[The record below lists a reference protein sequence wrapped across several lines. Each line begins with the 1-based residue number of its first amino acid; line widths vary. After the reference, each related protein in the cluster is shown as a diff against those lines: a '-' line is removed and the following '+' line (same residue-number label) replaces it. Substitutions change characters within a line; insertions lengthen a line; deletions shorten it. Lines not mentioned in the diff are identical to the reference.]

1 MSVEKRVL
9 CSASRYTKKYY
20 LNPEFDRLPTAVK
33 DELKIMCVLFTE
45 EVGGVILLM
54 FDEDGNL
61 GYNGVTLEWWPELD
75 SQERIVVTRVFEGDM
90 PDLSIGFIAEDE
102 TRYEFAVTIS
112 GADGAPQLLEV
123 PAGEG

>member
-61 GYNGVTLEWWPELD
+61 RLMTEAEEDDILYDEIGSELKIRQLQLNKKELFEQLE
-75 SQERIVVTRVFEGDM
+75 QY
-90 PDLSIGFIAEDE
+90 
-102 TRYEFAVTIS
+102 YEAFF
-112 GADGAPQLLEV
+112 
-123 PAGEG
+123 

>member
-20 LNPEFDRLPTAVK
+20 LNPEFDRLPTAIK

-61 GYNGVTLEWWPELD
+61 RLMTEAEEDDILYDEIGSELKIRQLQLNKKELFEQLE
-75 SQERIVVTRVFEGDM
+75 QY
-90 PDLSIGFIAEDE
+90 
-102 TRYEFAVTIS
+102 YEAFF
-112 GADGAPQLLEV
+112 
-123 PAGEG
+123 

>member
-20 LNPEFDRLPTAVK
+20 LNPEFDRLPAAIK

-61 GYNGVTLEWWPELD
+61 RLMTEAEEDDILYDEIGSELKIRQLQLNKKELFEQLE
-75 SQERIVVTRVFEGDM
+75 QY
-90 PDLSIGFIAEDE
+90 
-102 TRYEFAVTIS
+102 YEAFF
-112 GADGAPQLLEV
+112 
-123 PAGEG
+123 

>member
-45 EVGGVILLM
+45 EIGGVILLM

-61 GYNGVTLEWWPELD
+61 RLMTEAEEDDILYDEIGSELKIRQLQLNKKELFEQLE
-75 SQERIVVTRVFEGDM
+75 QY
-90 PDLSIGFIAEDE
+90 
-102 TRYEFAVTIS
+102 YEAFF
-112 GADGAPQLLEV
+112 
-123 PAGEG
+123 

>member
-1 MSVEKRVL
+1 MSQKNRVL

-20 LNPEFDRLPTAVK
+20 LNPEFDKLPDAVK

-61 GYNGVTLEWWPELD
+61 RLMTEAEETDILYDEIGSELKIRQLQQTKKELFSQLEEY
-75 SQERIVVTRVFEGDM
+75 
-90 PDLSIGFIAEDE
+90 
-102 TRYEFAVTIS
+102 YEAFF
-112 GADGAPQLLEV
+112 
-123 PAGEG
+123 

>member
-61 GYNGVTLEWWPELD
+61 RLMTE
-75 SQERIVVTRVFEGDM
+75 
-90 PDLSIGFIAEDE
+90 AEDDDILYDE
-102 TRYEFAVTIS
+102 IGSELKIRQLQLNKKELFEQLEQYYEAFF
-112 GADGAPQLLEV
+112 
-123 PAGEG
+123 

>member
-20 LNPEFDRLPTAVK
+20 LNPEFDRLPTAIK

-61 GYNGVTLEWWPELD
+61 RLMTEAEEDDILYDEIGSELKIRQLQLNKKALFEQLE
-75 SQERIVVTRVFEGDM
+75 QY
-90 PDLSIGFIAEDE
+90 
-102 TRYEFAVTIS
+102 YEAFF
-112 GADGAPQLLEV
+112 
-123 PAGEG
+123 

>member
-20 LNPEFDRLPTAVK
+20 LNPEFDRLATAVK

-61 GYNGVTLEWWPELD
+61 RLMTEAEEDDILYDEIGSELKIHQLQLNKKELFEQLE
-75 SQERIVVTRVFEGDM
+75 QY
-90 PDLSIGFIAEDE
+90 
-102 TRYEFAVTIS
+102 YEAFF
-112 GADGAPQLLEV
+112 
-123 PAGEG
+123 

>member
-54 FDEDGNL
+54 FEEDGNL
-61 GYNGVTLEWWPELD
+61 RLMTE
-75 SQERIVVTRVFEGDM
+75 
-90 PDLSIGFIAEDE
+90 AEDDDILYDE
-102 TRYEFAVTIS
+102 IGSELKIRQLQLNKKELFEQLEQYYEAFF
-112 GADGAPQLLEV
+112 
-123 PAGEG
+123 

>member
-1 MSVEKRVL
+1 MGQKNRVL

-20 LNPEFDRLPTAVK
+20 LNPEFDKLPGAVK

-61 GYNGVTLEWWPELD
+61 RLMTEAEETDILYDEIGSELKIRQLQQTKKELFSQLEEY
-75 SQERIVVTRVFEGDM
+75 
-90 PDLSIGFIAEDE
+90 
-102 TRYEFAVTIS
+102 YEAFF
-112 GADGAPQLLEV
+112 
-123 PAGEG
+123 